1 MELSKKLAELKP
13 TMLNCNAFSIY
24 DYPEC
29 YTITELLC
37 EFFKAINGCIE
48 ICNKTIDLAEWL
60 VNEGLEIEVAK
71 KLDLWLQDGTL
82 QSIINEKIF
91 NELNDKVDT
100 NKNSI
105 DTLNTEFTNY
115 KQEVTEKFTD
125 TNNKIGLI
133 KQNLDSVY
141 VFSDDYPTLQQAHD
155 AVVAKGGGTLIINK
169 DYELIVSFM
178 WDCSKVIID
187 GKGHYLKAIKTGVNL
202 VNVVSSENKGK
213 PYYQSQISFSNL
225 RLIGNKIDVGFWL
238 SIDDADMALSHITI
252 RNCSI
257 ENTNI
262 AINLHNSAYL
272 IKFIDC
278 DIYNNKE
285 IFRISSNSID
295 SGENI
300 QFRGC
305 AIYNNTGG
313 FNVKNGNCDIF
324 LNNCSI
330 DYNEVG
336 SIFDIDNAKVYLN
349 SCHLE
354 HNAKGIFTTTVPFVV
369 KGDAGQLFIDNSLI
383 MFSNPSET
391 TMANIFYTT
400 GGNSCISVSN
410 TFMFGCMT
418 TSGYLCG
425 GNGNLHLNNVKVNIV
440 PMCSLA
446 IHPSVTTSAIGSM
459 ESDKLVDIWITEDTT
474 TINGIQTSGQNG
486 NITVDTSVSLK
497 FGRSIKI
504 QKIGGGGSPFSVRT
518 IFPIDKQ
525 SINNVRIALK
535 KLSGSGTVYID
546 FGYCVSQNGIDYT
559 VSKGTETK
567 VYGENVTEWETI
579 EKTMMTSPLWATHGY
594 INIATGGANAIQLN
608 IGEIVSNSI

>member
-29 YTITELLC
+29 YSITELLC

-48 ICNKTIDLAEWL
+48 LCNKTIDLAEWL

-91 NELNDKVDT
+91 KELNDKVNT

-115 KQEVTEKFTD
+115 KQLTD
-125 TNNKIGLI
+125 DKIKAI
-133 KQNLDSVY
+133 KDNIDSVY
-141 VFSDDYPTLQQAHD
+141 VYSDDYPSLQQAHD
-155 AVVAKGGGTLIINK
+155 AVVAKGGGILIINK
-169 DYELIVSFM
+169 DYILDKSFA
-178 WDCSKVIID
+178 WDCSKVIINGS
-187 GKGHYLKAIKTGVNL
+187 GKYLKPSETLSSSII
-202 VNVVSSENKGK
+202 VVTSSETSGY
-213 PYYQSQISFSNL
+213 PYYQSQINLSNL
-225 RLIGNKIDVGFWL
+225 RIIGNKKGGGFYFN
-238 SIDDADMALSHITI
+238 STPDKALSHLTI
-252 RNCSI
+252 SNTSI
-257 ENTNI
+257 ENTTIPINI
-262 AINLHNSAYL
+262 NNSTYL
-272 IKFIDC
+272 LKFVDC
-278 DIYNNKE
+278 DIYNNKSIME
-285 IFRISSNSID
+285 IYSNVED
-295 SGENI
+295 TGENI

-313 FNVKNGNCDIF
+313 FKIKNGNCDIF
-324 LNNCSI
+324 LNNCSL

-400 GGNSCISVSN
+400 GGNSCISISN

-425 GNGNLHLNNVKVNIV
+425 GNGNLHLDNVKVNIV

-497 FGRSIKI
+497 FGKSIKI

-525 SINNVRIALK
+525 SINNVRITLK
-535 KLSGSGTVYID
+535 KLSGSGTVYVD
-546 FGYCVSQNGIDYT
+546 FGYCVSQNGVDYT

-567 VYGENVTEWETI
+567 VYGENVTDWETI

>member
-1 MELSKKLAELKP
+1 MDLQTKLESLKP
-13 TMLNCNAFSIY
+13 SQLKCNFFSVY
-24 DYPEC
+24 DYDG
-29 YTITELLC
+29 YTIQELLC
-37 EFFKAINGCIE
+37 QFFTAINGCID
-48 ICNKTIDLAEWL
+48 ISNKTIDLATWL
-60 VNEGLEIEVAK
+60 VNEGLEQEVAK
-71 KLDLWLQDGTL
+71 KLDLWVTDGTL
-82 QSIINEKIF
+82 EQIINHEIF
-91 NELNDKVDT
+91 ED
-100 NKNSI
+100 
-105 DTLNTEFTNY
+105 LNTKVNTNTGGLNALRSEFDVV
-115 KQEVTEKFTD
+115 K
-125 TNNKIGLI
+125 NNI
-133 KQNLDSVY
+133 NSVCVY
-141 VFSDDYPTLQQAHD
+141 SDDYPSLQQAHN

-169 DYELIVSFM
+169 DYILNDSFS
-178 WDCSKVIID
+178 WDCSKVNID
-187 GKGHYLKAIKTGVNL
+187 GNSHIIKCVTSKNTS
-202 VNVVSSENKGK
+202 VVSVMSSENSGYPYHQSHITFRNVQLKGD
-213 PYYQSQISFSNL
+213 
-225 RLIGNKIDVGFWL
+225 NKNVCGFYFN
-238 SIDDADMALSHITI
+238 STPQKALSHITI
-252 RNCSI
+252 SNCSI
-257 ENTNI
+257 EDTRGI
-262 AINLHNSAYL
+262 FIENSTYL
-272 IKFIDC
+272 LKFVDC
-278 DIYNNKE
+278 DIFNNN
-285 IFRISSNSID
+285 RILGISGTVED

-313 FNVKNGNCDIF
+313 FSVKNGNADIF
-324 LNNCSI
+324 LTNCSI

-336 SIFDIDNAKVYLN
+336 SIFDIENAKVYLN
-349 SCHLE
+349 SCHIE
-354 HNAKGIFTTTVPFVV
+354 HNAKGIFNTTVPFVV
-369 KGDAGQLFIDNSLI
+369 KGNAGQLFIDNSLI

-425 GNGNLHLNNVKVNIV
+425 GNGNLYLDNVKVNIV

-446 IHPSVTTSAIGSM
+446 IHPSITSSAIGSM

-486 NITVDTSVSLK
+486 NISVDTSISLK
-497 FGRSIKI
+497 YGRSIKI

-535 KLSGSGTVYID
+535 KVTGSGTVYID
-546 FGYCVSQNGIDYT
+546 FGYCVSQNGVDYT

-567 VYGENVTEWETI
+567 VYGEGVTDWETI
-579 EKTMMTSPLWATHGY
+579 EKTMFTSPMWATHGY

>member
-24 DYPEC
+24 DYPES

-48 ICNKTIDLAEWL
+48 LCNKTIDLAEWL
-60 VNEGLEIEVAK
+60 VNEGLSIEVSK

-82 QSIINEKIF
+82 QELINEKIF
-91 NELNDKVDT
+91 KELNDKVNT

-105 DTLNTEFTNY
+105 DTLNTEFTDY
-115 KQEVTEKFTD
+115 KQVTD
-125 TNNKIGLI
+125 DKIKVI
-133 KQNLDSVY
+133 KDNVDSVY
-141 VFSDDYPTLQQAHD
+141 VFSDDYPSLQQAHD
-155 AVVAKGGGTLIINK
+155 AVVAKGGGTLMINK
-169 DYELIVSFM
+169 DYILNTTFR
-178 WDCSKVIID
+178 WDCSKVNVE
-187 GKGHYLKAIKTGVNL
+187 GNGHTLGCTNDFNISIVGVI
-202 VNVVSSENKGK
+202 SSEINGY
-213 PYYQSQISFSNL
+213 PYYQSDINFKNVN
-225 RLIGNKIDVGFWL
+225 IKGNNICGGFYF
-238 SIDDADMALSHITI
+238 DGKPEKALSHITI
-252 RNCSI
+252 SNCSI
-257 ENTNI
+257 TKTKCSSFFV
-262 AINLHNSAYL
+262 NSAYL
-272 IKFIDC
+272 IKFVDC
-278 DIYNNKE
+278 DIFDNKLVASLT
-285 IFRISSNSID
+285 SSAND
-295 SGENI
+295 TGENI
-300 QFRGC
+300 QYRGC

-313 FNVKNGNCDIF
+313 FAIKNGNADLF
-324 LNNCSI
+324 LTNCSI

-354 HNAKGIFTTTVPFVV
+354 HNAKDIFTTTVPFVV

-391 TMANIFYTT
+391 TMSNIFFTN
-400 GGNSCISVSN
+400 GGNSCISISN
-410 TFMFGCMT
+410 SFMFGCKT

-425 GNGNLHLNNVKVNIV
+425 GNGNLHLDNVKVNIV

-546 FGYCVSQNGIDYT
+546 FGYCVSQNGVDYT

>member
-24 DYPEC
+24 DYPDC
-29 YTITELLC
+29 YSITELLC

-48 ICNKTIDLAEWL
+48 LCNKTIDLAEWL
-60 VNEGLEIEVAK
+60 VNEGLEQEVAK

-91 NELNDKVDT
+91 KELNDKVDT

-115 KQEVTEKFTD
+115 KQITD
-125 TNNKIGLI
+125 DKIKVI
-133 KQNLDSVY
+133 KDNIDSVCVY
-141 VFSDDYPTLQQAHD
+141 SDDYPTLQQAHD

-169 DYELIVSFM
+169 DYELDTQFK
-178 WDCSKVIID
+178 WDCSKVIVD
-187 GKGHYLKAIKTGVNL
+187 GCGHTLKGSPNLKSYVL
-202 VNVVSSENKGK
+202 WVVSSETSGY
-213 PYYQSQISFSNL
+213 PYYQAQIELSNL
-225 RLIGNKIDVGFWL
+225 CIKHNNKNNGGIYFSSTPDK
-238 SIDDADMALSHITI
+238 ALSHLTI

-257 ENTNI
+257 EDTKM
-262 AINLHNSAYL
+262 AIWCVNSSYL
-272 IKFIDC
+272 IKFVDC
-278 DIYNNKE
+278 DIFNNGGVL
-285 IFRISSNSID
+285 SLNSNAED

-313 FNVKNGNCDIF
+313 VKVYNGNCDIF
-324 LNNCSI
+324 FTNCSF
-330 DYNEVG
+330 DYNEV
-336 SIFDIDNAKVYLN
+336 SSVIDIQNTKVYLN
-349 SCHLE
+349 SCHIE
-354 HNAKGIFTTTVPFVV
+354 HNAKDIFTTTVPFVV
-369 KGDAGQLFIDNSLI
+369 QGDAGQLFIDNSLI

-400 GGNSCISVSN
+400 GGNSCISISN
-410 TFMFGCMT
+410 TFMFGCKT

-425 GNGNLHLNNVKVNIV
+425 GNGNLHLDNVKVNIV
-440 PMCSLA
+440 PECSLA

-459 ESDKLVDIWITEDTT
+459 ESDKLVDIWLTEDTT

-525 SINNVRIALK
+525 SINNVRLTLK
-535 KLSGSGTVYID
+535 KVSGNGTVYID
-546 FGYCVSQNGIDYT
+546 FGYCVSQNGVDYT

-567 VYGENVTEWETI
+567 VYGDNVTDWETI
-579 EKTMMTSPLWATHGY
+579 EKTMMISPLWATHGY
-594 INIATGGANAIQLN
+594 INIATGSANAIQLN